1 MPKAF
6 DRHDDSIP
14 TVKWVGEVE
23 EVNDGYF
30 SGVIHDEYV
39 GGEVKTVVEIP
50 LSNIVETERQRAVP
64 GMLFYCDVEVL
75 DDGAIKNIRGIEF
88 DDELTA
94 SSHKAAAELLLGVI
108 AKDEERWSI

>member
-23 EVNDGYF
+23 EVNDDYF
-30 SGVIHDEYV
+30 SAVIRDEYV

-50 LSNIVETERQRAVP
+50 FSNIVETERQRAVP
-64 GMLFYCDVEVL
+64 GMLFYCNVELTV
-75 DDGAIKNIRGIEF
+75 GEEVKNIRGMEF
-88 DDELTA
+88 DDKLTA
-94 SSHKAAAELLLGVI
+94 SSHKAAAKLLLGVI
-108 AKDEERWSI
+108 AKDEER